1 MNVRWTSKANL
12 DLVRLHDFIATK
24 NPSAAADIVDR
35 LVAAPDPLIKNPWIG
50 TPLRQFE
57 PREIRRIIVGNYE
70 MRYEIVNGT
79 IYILRI
85 WHTLED
91 R

>member
-1 MNVRWTSKANL
+1 V
-12 DLVRLHDFIATK
+12 V
-24 NPSAAADIVDR
+24 
-35 LVAAPDPLIKNPWIG
+35 APDPLIHNPRIG
-50 TPLRQFE
+50 PLLRQFA